1 MTSKYMLDWH
11 DNGTNNAAGKKA
23 EDDVMYFLH
32 RGEDGATSLRQPI
45 SMRKFYGVCL

>member
-23 EDDVMYFLH
+23 KDDVMYFLH
-32 RGEDGATSLRQPI
+32 RGGMVRHPYANQ
-45 SMRKFYGVCL
+45 

>member
-23 EDDVMYFLH
+23 KDDVMYFLH
-32 RGEDGATSLRQPI
+32 Q
-45 SMRKFYGVCL
+45 GVARHSYAN